1 MDVPWNR
8 IRNIIHQHIEFA
20 SFVGILF
27 VLTFVFF
34 SYINIFLVIWSF
46 IFGIIVAYSFVT
58 VDFLMPNLLFMYGRK
73 NKAKFEDDDELALM
87 KTFCTVCG
95 QRKCPRHRPELNIL
109 AFQPWTGLDVR
120 KKVDEAAEEL
130 ASLKSFFY
138 FSNLSTDEEFV
149 DELRS
154 SIRYLAS
161 VFLRKIKRLDV
172 SKFVTDKLLKAS
184 LQHLHTCLKAQKSL
198 QPGQDFQDCVMDI
211 LGPNLHYAMN
221 NRKAELEYLRRLAE
235 KLFPYIL
242 SPQAQMSRSMCSLV
256 REILAGSLL
265 LPAMDAVAD
274 PDMVNNLIL
283 LFLDNT
289 PPPVATEP
297 FSPMVPFLENFT
309 CQPKIRLSD
318 PDQTVKNHKSCLRLV
333 LGDAMDPEKPLM
345 LYPFM
350 KFMKKE
356 AAVNVLQFALSC
368 EEFNKRILNPE
379 LSQSELVVLHNSAK
393 ELYHNYCSP
402 QALDRIK
409 FEESVVEELKDIIEG
424 PPHHVIRL
432 RTSTPLFKAYEHVYN
447 LLSKTFLPLYHQSE
461 EYYIMLCGNRVE
473 TQTHSRSTANYLYVP
488 KSATNIPSNARQQK
502 KREFNISSIGSKLK
516 EVFKSSPSL
525 DLKSSLMPED
535 MLEDSDTITI
545 ASSSSL
551 EDEAV
556 SAQDSQEENQEIH
569 LHDLST
575 WRITI
580 PRIGARPEPDNPHK
594 QYYVFIIDVR
604 RVDMA
609 TEGRSHWT
617 VPRRYLEFYVLEQKL
632 TEFHGEFMHCML
644 PSKKVIGTKKQD
656 FIDSMREP
664 FEKYLQDLLTRP
676 QLKGSQLLYNF
687 LTSETDFSAG
697 FDINLGKMF
706 RSVPMKLVKEKG
718 QHLETFLQAFETS
731 TEAPKPRSNKQ
742 ERRDS
747 NASFQ
752 STSSEKLC
760 LSIYENNGEGL
771 LRSTADEDF
780 SDITECVEIEGIFD
794 AIIYIARYVYQVSNR
809 VHHVLL
815 SGRMLFKQTLESY
828 LDWYIDKKVEQ
839 VTQEHRLVGLIN
851 LLQHVLFFD
860 SDPPRTDE
868 QKKERYESTLKACLE
883 FIPGII
889 VSVVGHKNH
898 EAGTKLLLEFLQQPK
913 LNKQLSY
920 VFLDI
925 VIQELFPELKN

>member
-1 MDVPWNR
+1 MK
-8 IRNIIHQHIEFA
+8 NIIYQHIKFT

-27 VLTFVFF
+27 IFTFVFY
-34 SYINIFLVIWSF
+34 SYINIFLAIWSF
-46 IFGIIVAYSFVT
+46 LFGVIVAYSFLS
-58 VDFLMPNLLFMYGRK
+58 VDFLMPNLLFMYSRNK
-73 NKAKFEDDDELALM
+73 KAKFEDDDELALM

-109 AFQPWTGLDVR
+109 AFQPWTGLEVR
-120 KKVDEAAEEL
+120 KKVDEAAEEFL
-130 ASLKSFFY
+130 DTVLNEFVY
-138 FSNLSTDEEFV
+138 TWYRNLSTDEEFV

-161 VFLRKIKRLDV
+161 IFLRKAKRLDV
-172 SKFVTDKLLKAS
+172 AKLVVDKLLKAG
-184 LQHLHTCLKAQKSL
+184 LQHLHMCLKAKKSL
-198 QPGQDFQDCVMDI
+198 EPGRDLQDSVIDV
-211 LGPNLHYAMN
+211 LGPNLHYAMYS
-221 NRKAELEYLRRLAE
+221 RKAELEYLRRLVE
-235 KLFPYIL
+235 KLFPFIL

-265 LPAMDAVAD
+265 LPAMDAVAN

-283 LFLDNT
+283 LFLDDT

-297 FSPMVPFLENFT
+297 LSPMVPFLGHFT
-309 CQPKIRLSD
+309 SQPKVKLSD
-318 PDQTVKNHKSCLRLV
+318 PDQTEKTHKSCLRLV
-333 LGDAMDPEKPLM
+333 LGDAMDPEKPHM

-350 KFMKKE
+350 QFMKKE

-379 LSQSELVVLHNSAK
+379 LSQSELVALHNSAK

-402 QALDRIK
+402 LALDRIK
-409 FEESVVEELKDIIEG
+409 FEESIVEELRDIIEG
-424 PPHHVIRL
+424 LPHHVIRL

-461 EYYIMLCGNRVE
+461 EYYIMLCGDRVE
-473 TQTHSRSTANYLYVP
+473 TQTRCRSTANYLYVP
-488 KSATNIPSNARQQK
+488 KSTTNIPSNARQQK
-502 KREFNISSIGSKLK
+502 KREFNIISIGSKLK
-516 EVFKSSPSL
+516 EVFKPSSSL
-525 DLKSSLMPED
+525 DLKSSED
-535 MLEDSDTITI
+535 MQEDADTVTITSN
-545 ASSSSL
+545 SSI
-551 EDEAV
+551 EDEVV
-556 SAQDSQEENQEIH
+556 SAQDSHEENQEIH
-569 LHDLST
+569 PHDLST
-575 WRITI
+575 LRVSI
-580 PRIGARPEPDNPHK
+580 PRLGARPEPDNPHK
-594 QYYVFIIDVR
+594 QFYVFIVDVR

-617 VPRRYLEFYVLEQKL
+617 VPRRYHEFYVLEQKL
-632 TEFHGEFMHCML
+632 KEFHGDFTGRML

-687 LTSETDFSAG
+687 LTSETDFSTG
-697 FDINLGKMF
+697 FDINLGKII
-706 RSVPMKLVKEKG
+706 RSVAMKVLEEKG

-731 TEAPKPRSNKQ
+731 TEAPKPRPSKQ
-742 ERRDS
+742 ERRGSD
-747 NASFQ
+747 ASFQ

-760 LSIYENNGEGL
+760 ASIYENNGEGL
-771 LRSTADEDF
+771 SRSTTDDEL
-780 SDITECVEIEGIFD
+780 SDVTECVEIEGIFD
-794 AIIYIARYVYQVSNR
+794 TIIYVARYVYQVPNW

-839 VTQEHRLVGLIN
+839 VTQEHRLVGLIH
-851 LLQHVLFFD
+851 LLQHVLFID
-860 SDPPRTDE
+860 NDPPRTDE
-868 QKKERYESTLKACLE
+868 QKKERYETTLKASQQ
-883 FIPGII
+883 FIPGVI